1 MVHMNLRG
9 HKIAWRLM
17 TSSHSHS
24 IPVLTLNSTR
34 MACEKNN
41 HLVQTADNGSVIGR
55 IHKMS
60 KTSSVT
66 QAFTGK
72 GGGENKI
79 LHQ

>member
-1 MVHMNLRG
+1 
-9 HKIAWRLM
+9 
-17 TSSHSHS
+17 
-24 IPVLTLNSTR
+24 

-55 IHKMS
+55 IHKMN

-72 GGGENKI
+72 GGGGRIKYFINERDASCPTQRLNLKDGGKRKEE
-79 LHQ
+79 